1 MKLPKFQTAPG
12 MQCNREWKIW
22 YQQLEHLILSAW
34 KVFRWQARPVRL
46 SRVRPIRI
54 MHCLSAMPQAKIAVS
69 VRIANGYNSSYTAEI
84 GRDIVK
90 YKYHLGDTE
99 DIVTGSASMLGV
111 AGAGD

>member
-1 MKLPKFQTAPG
+1 M
-12 MQCNREWKIW
+12 
-22 YQQLEHLILSAW
+22 
-34 KVFRWQARPVRL
+34 
-46 SRVRPIRI
+46 
-54 MHCLSAMPQAKIAVS
+54 S